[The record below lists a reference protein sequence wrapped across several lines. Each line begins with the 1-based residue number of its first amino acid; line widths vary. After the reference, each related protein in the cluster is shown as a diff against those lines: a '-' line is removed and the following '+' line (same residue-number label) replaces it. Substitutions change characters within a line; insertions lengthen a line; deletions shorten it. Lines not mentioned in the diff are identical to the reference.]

1 MDDSALEKSPAI
13 IALLNALR
21 ERSGGDAFCIVDHW
35 YADLD
40 AIGIGSPHDRRVL
53 AYVSCSGQ
61 PEGRY
66 YVELELPPVAG
77 DNFPYE
83 AAGSHEDLDL
93 ESLIAIVA
101 SHLAR
106 GEPRNV

>member
-1 MDDSALEKSPAI
+1 MLCANARAATRSALST
-13 IALLNALR
+13 
-21 ERSGGDAFCIVDHW
+21 
-35 YADLD
+35 
-40 AIGIGSPHDRRVL
+40 IGMPIWTPL